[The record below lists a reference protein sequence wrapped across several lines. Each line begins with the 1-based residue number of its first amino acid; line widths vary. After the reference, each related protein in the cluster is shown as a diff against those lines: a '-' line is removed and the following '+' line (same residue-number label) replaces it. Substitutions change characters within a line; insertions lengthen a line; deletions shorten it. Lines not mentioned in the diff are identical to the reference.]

1 MRCRNLSGLNLEGE
15 ISPAVGSL
23 KSLVS
28 MYGCAFLLAFVV
40 DWSVTSWLLAY
51 VNFVYLACS
60 DLKSNGLTGQ
70 IPDEIGDC
78 SSIKTL

>member
-1 MRCRNLSGLNLEGE
+1 MRCSNLSGLNLEGE
-15 ISPAVGSL
+15 ISPAVGAL

-28 MYGCAFLLAFVV
+28 MYGMPLAVFQLLFFAWPVLRT
-40 DWSVTSWLLAY
+40 WCIW
-51 VNFVYLACS
+51 ACS